1 MEMSEYKAIV
11 EGLLFAAGD
20 EGLSLQ
26 QIAAVLEMEEEQV
39 RTIIHMLKDEYD
51 KQKRGIQLVEL
62 AGVFQLATRKEHAP
76 YLKKL
81 VESPSSTSLSQ
92 AALETL
98 AIIAYRQ
105 PITRAEIEEIRGVKS
120 DKPIQTLIAKAL
132 IKEVGRADGT
142 GRPILYGTTKEFL
155 DYFGLKTLEELPPLP
170 ELQEDDEIEKEADL
184 FFEKFE
190 ENFNES
196 T

>member
-1 MEMSEYKAIV
+1 MSEYKAIV

-26 QIAAVLEMEEEQV
+26 QIAAVLEVEEEQA
-39 RTIIHMLKDEYD
+39 RAIIHMLKDEYD